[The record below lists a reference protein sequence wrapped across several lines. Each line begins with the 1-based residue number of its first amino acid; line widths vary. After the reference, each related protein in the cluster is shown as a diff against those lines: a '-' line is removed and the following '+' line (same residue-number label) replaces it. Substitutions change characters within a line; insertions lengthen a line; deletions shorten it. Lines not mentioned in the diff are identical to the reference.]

1 MEQHYTAKSKGTWG
15 REAAKTGE
23 ELNRLCN
30 DFFEKLVVP
39 PEWKNMGWSNALD
52 TSTGIL
58 YSVGKLF
65 RDMRTSGIDLMH
77 YRVYFNSFS
86 CKGGICSKSIVDFGK
101 FKYHT
106 EVNNKDIEKLNEW
119 IAEHYNVLVTESD
132 DTENEI
138 NEEDGL
144 SRFRENLNE

>member
-1 MEQHYTAKSKGTWG
+1 MKEHYTAKSKVTWG

-39 PEWKNMGWSNALD
+39 PEWRNMGWSNALD
-52 TSTGIL
+52 ASTGIL
-58 YSVGKLF
+58 YSVGKAF
-65 RDMRTSGIDLMH
+65 RDMRTSGINLMH

-101 FKYHT
+101 FKYHS
-106 EVNNKDIEKLNEW
+106 EVSNKTVEQLNDF

-144 SRFRENLNE
+144 SRFRESLNE